1 MPIENFGRY
10 DLVKDASD
18 SSMATSNISID
29 YLFKINTISNFDLGI
44 FNCSAANS
52 IGSSSFIF
60 EVQMKSNRNFLF
72 KRFFFFRIKIEHSNK
87 DDNSKFI
94 IALSTSVLFIIL
106 LVCLIVLIGVFFIKL
121 KTQRNKLQSKLYLFL
136 IE

>member
-72 KRFFFFRIKIEHSNK
+72 KRFFFFSNK
-87 DDNSKFI
+87 NLTF
-94 IALSTSVLFIIL
+94 
-106 LVCLIVLIGVFFIKL
+106 
-121 KTQRNKLQSKLYLFL
+121 
-136 IE
+136 

>member
-60 EVQMKSNRNFLF
+60 EVQMKSNF
-72 KRFFFFRIKIEHSNK
+72 KISYLKDSFFFSNK
-87 DDNSKFI
+87 NSTF
-94 IALSTSVLFIIL
+94 
-106 LVCLIVLIGVFFIKL
+106 
-121 KTQRNKLQSKLYLFL
+121 
-136 IE
+136 